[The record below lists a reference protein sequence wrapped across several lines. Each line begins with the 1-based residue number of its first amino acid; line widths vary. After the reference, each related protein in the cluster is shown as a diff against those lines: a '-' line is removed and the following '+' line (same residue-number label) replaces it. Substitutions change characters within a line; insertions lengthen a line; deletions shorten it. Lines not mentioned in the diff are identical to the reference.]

1 MWIVL
6 ALLAAICATFIVL
19 LSKAGLRNVS
29 PNLAFAVEVV
39 MIVAASW
46 GTVLWQGLPAI
57 GRVERRNW
65 FVLAAAGLPTA
76 TSSLLAFRAL
86 SLGDASRVSP
96 PIYPWHLRWFWQ
108 RYFQEKSLPG
118 RSWAGA
124 LLMTAGALP
133 IATAKPTK
141 QPDAGN
147 KNGRSETEATIYKT
161 KPRA

>member
-1 MWIVL
+1 MDRFSL
-6 ALLAAICATFIVL
+6 ASGYLRRFYCLTVESRPQECIAQP
-19 LSKAGLRNVS
+19 GLCGGGRDNS
-29 PNLAFAVEVV
+29 GVV
-39 MIVAASW
+39 VGHRA
-46 GTVLWQGLPAI
+46 WQGLPAI
-57 GRVERRNW
+57 GRIERRSW
-65 FVLAAAGLPTA
+65 FVLAAAELPTA
-76 TSSLLAFRAL
+76 TTSLLAFRAL

-133 IATAKPTK
+133 IATAKPAK

>member
-1 MWIVL
+1 MWIILV
-6 ALLAAICATFIVL
+6 LLAAICAAFIVL

-29 PNLAFAVEVV
+29 PSLAFVVEVV
-39 MIVAASW
+39 MIVASSW

-57 GRVERRNW
+57 GRVERRSW
-65 FVLAAAGLPTA
+65 FILAAGLPTA

-96 PIYPWHLRWFWQ
+96 LTNMSLAFTVVLAAVFSR
-108 RYFQEKSLPG
+108 EKLT
-118 RSWAGA
+118 RQIMTGA
-124 LLMTAGALP
+124 LL
-133 IATAKPTK
+133 IATAKPAK

-161 KPRA
+161 KSKA